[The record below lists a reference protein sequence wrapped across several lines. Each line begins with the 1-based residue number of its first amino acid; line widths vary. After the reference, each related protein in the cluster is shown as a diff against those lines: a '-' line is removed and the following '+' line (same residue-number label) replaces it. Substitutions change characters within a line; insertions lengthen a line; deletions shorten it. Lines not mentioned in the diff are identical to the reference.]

1 VRILVIDHGWAHASY
16 FCTALAACGNEVV
29 LATTHRPNGLGLGR
43 GVRLVQIEALAVH
56 EIDRVIR
63 EHPADVVYLMTE
75 QLMELAQGL
84 PNDTA
89 QQIFPQLNEFQ
100 RRHIE
105 DRRELYGL
113 LRQSGVVFPEIV
125 NVESE
130 HDVERAVHQFGFP
143 LVVRGISGNAGVQV
157 VIVREP
163 GALTSAVQ
171 RIREASPEGLFLQ
184 RFVAGRRCIVG
195 ALCIDGAAKQIICQ
209 RVLDTFPEDTSP
221 SILNRS
227 FYSAS
232 IVDSASTVFALLNW
246 TGFGSADF
254 IEDEQGRFHFLE
266 FNPRLWGS
274 VQVAEICGVPMIDA
288 FSRLING
295 RDQQSQRSGTLDRT
309 VALFPQ
315 YIAARLA
322 QRRLLRLREI
332 LPVLRC
338 IVDAPPGLPNF
349 LLHNTR
355 RAIARLRR
363 SLVARVAS
371 EKPTITANS
380 KAAPRR
386 N

>member
-1 VRILVIDHGWAHASY
+1 VR
-16 FCTALAACGNEVV
+16 E
-29 LATTHRPNGLGLGR
+29 
-43 GVRLVQIEALAVH
+43 
-56 EIDRVIR
+56 
-63 EHPADVVYLMTE
+63 
-75 QLMELAQGL
+75 
-84 PNDTA
+84 
-89 QQIFPQLNEFQ
+89 
-100 RRHIE
+100 
-105 DRRELYGL
+105 
-113 LRQSGVVFPEIV
+113 SGIAFPEIV
-125 NVESE
+125 RIGSDE
-130 HDVERAVHQFGFP
+130 DVERAVEQFGFP
-143 LVVRGISGNAGVQV
+143 IVVRGITGNGGDQV
-157 VIVREP
+157 SIVRTPESL
-163 GALTSAVQ
+163 AAAVE
-171 RIREASPEGLFLQ
+171 RMRKASPDGMFLQ

-195 ALCIDGAAKQIICQ
+195 ALCIDGVAKQTICQ
-209 RVLDTFPEDTSP
+209 RVLDTYPHETSP

-227 FYSAS
+227 FYSKP
-232 IVDSASTVFALLNW
+232 IVDSANAVFALLNW
-246 TGFGSADF
+246 TGFGSAEF

-295 RDQQSQRSGTLDRT
+295 REQQPQRSGTLDRT

-322 QRRLLRLREI
+322 QGRLLRLREL

-349 LLHNTR
+349 LFRYTR
-355 RAIARLRR
+355 RVIARLRR
-363 SLVARVAS
+363 SLVARVAL